1 MFMKKQNFV
10 IETKNL
16 TKTYTQGH
24 TCANVVK
31 DVNLAVPEGCI
42 YGFLGPNGAGKST
55 TLHSI
60 LGLVHRDGGEIS
72 ILGAP
77 AEGLQ
82 PEARENIGVVFDGTN
97 FSEELTPKRL
107 NKVLKGVYSS
117 WDEGY
122 FLALLNK
129 LSLPVSKKIK
139 SFSKG
144 MKAKL
149 SIAAAFAPQPKL
161 LILDE
166 ATSGLDPVMRDDM
179 LDMFLEFVQDEENS
193 ILLSSHITSD
203 LEKVADHIIFLH
215 EGRLIFSKPKD
226 ELLENYGIVKC
237 GAAQFEAIDRQD
249 IITCRKQEYEWQ
261 VLVSDRNSAQKRY
274 PNAMVIP
281 ASIDEIMLLYVRGNA

>member
-1 MFMKKQNFV
+1 MNSALTV
-10 IETKNL
+10 SGL
-16 TKTYTQGH
+16 TKRYEGFTLADISFEVPQG
-24 TCANVVK
+24 TITG
-31 DVNLAVPEGCI
+31 LIGE
-42 YGFLGPNGAGKST
+42 NGAGKST

-149 SIAAAFAPQPKL
+149 SIAAAFAHHPKL

-203 LEKVADHIIFLH
+203 REKVADHIIFLH

>member
-1 MFMKKQNFV
+1 MNSALTV
-10 IETKNL
+10 SGL
-16 TKTYTQGH
+16 TKRYEGFTLADISFEVPQG
-24 TCANVVK
+24 TITG
-31 DVNLAVPEGCI
+31 LIGE
-42 YGFLGPNGAGKST
+42 NGAGKST

-72 ILGAP
+72 ILGAQ

-149 SIAAAFAPQPKL
+149 SIAAAFAHHPKL

>member
-1 MFMKKQNFV
+1 MNSALTV
-10 IETKNL
+10 SGL
-16 TKTYTQGH
+16 TKRYEGFTLADISFEVPQG
-24 TCANVVK
+24 TITG
-31 DVNLAVPEGCI
+31 LIGE
-42 YGFLGPNGAGKST
+42 NGAGKST

-107 NKVLKGVYSS
+107 NKVLKGVYRS

-149 SIAAAFAPQPKL
+149 SIAAAFAHHPKL

-166 ATSGLDPVMRDDM
+166 ATSGLDPVMRDAM